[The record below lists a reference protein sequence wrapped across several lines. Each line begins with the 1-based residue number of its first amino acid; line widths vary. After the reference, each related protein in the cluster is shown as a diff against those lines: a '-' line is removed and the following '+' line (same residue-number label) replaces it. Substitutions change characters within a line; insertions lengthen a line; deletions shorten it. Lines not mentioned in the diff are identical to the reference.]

1 MYFTLVIWKVLPQNL
16 SIKMFKMHFGYERMR
31 GNGMNI
37 DWASWTTW
45 DEALVSVLYKQLGLC
60 DSITQVKN
68 NAVKSVANRFQAKR
82 SQNMEF
88 VNLSK
93 G

>member
-1 MYFTLVIWKVLPQNL
+1 
-16 SIKMFKMHFGYERMR
+16 MHFGYEQSRGMR

-68 NAVKSVANRFQAKR
+68 NDVKSGNRFQAKR